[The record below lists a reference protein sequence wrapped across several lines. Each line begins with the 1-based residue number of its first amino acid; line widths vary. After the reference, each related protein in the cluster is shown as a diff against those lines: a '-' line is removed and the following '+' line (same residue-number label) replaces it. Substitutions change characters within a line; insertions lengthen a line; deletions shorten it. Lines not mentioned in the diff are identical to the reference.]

1 MKIRGTN
8 EKEKKKMFKEM
19 LEAKLQWANNL
30 EFFSSKK
37 LKSALKKRNML
48 PLFQKKKK
56 M

>member
-1 MKIRGTN
+1 MK
-8 EKEKKKMFKEM
+8 KKKKMFKEM
-19 LEAKLQWANNL
+19 LGAELQWANNL

-56 M
+56 